1 MIPARMDETNCP
13 RGVPRAMRLLLTTL
27 GLLGLSA
34 GLRAADAF
42 PAATPEQIA
51 LFKDAI
57 KNTEQEP
64 NRWAYTET
72 TVKQFSKGKEKGA
85 TVVRVD
91 PSKPYAEQFRPL
103 QIEGKPPTEKQL
115 KKYRERGE
123 KRAKQLASGAAD
135 PLTVGTAPAK
145 SKEKTMKLDTERPQV
160 VNDDGDTLVFQV
172 PLIDHGT
179 GVPVDKLQV
188 RVVVAKADRHIRH
201 ASLRVLESFRVKL
214 VAKVKAGEGSIDF
227 AVVDPAYGPVMTAAT
242 GSFGASLMF
251 VPVNGVFSST
261 RTEWKRVKPYDERFG
276 VKIGPLKALDL

>member
-1 MIPARMDETNCP
+1 
-13 RGVPRAMRLLLTTL
+13 MRLLVAILV
-27 GLLGLSA
+27 LLGLSA
-34 GLRAADAF
+34 ELRAAGAF

-64 NRWAYTET
+64 ARWAYTET

-91 PSKPYAEQFRPL
+91 PSKPYAEQYLPL
-103 QIEGKPPTEKQL
+103 QIDGKPPTEKQL

-123 KRAKQLASGAAD
+123 KHGQHLARASAD
-135 PLTVGTAPAK
+135 PTQPGPSPAGK
-145 SKEKTMKLDTERPQV
+145 KEKGMKLDTEHPQV
-160 VNDDGDTLVFQV
+160 VSDEGDTLVFQV
-172 PLIDHGT
+172 PLVDHGT
-179 GVPVDKLQV
+179 GVPVEKLRV
-188 RVVVAKADRHIRH
+188 RVVVGKATRQLQH

-227 AVVDPAYGPVMTAAT
+227 TVVDPAYGPVMTAAT
-242 GSFGASLMF
+242 GSFGASLVF
-251 VPVNGVFSST
+251 VPVNGTFYST
-261 RTEWKRVKPYDERFG
+261 RTEWQRVKPYDERFG